1 MKSNKI
7 FDYIRI
13 SSKEQNTVSQKQA
26 LLEYGVDE
34 RYIIED
40 KVSCKDFNRNGI
52 WHWKIVYSE
61 M

>member
-13 SSKEQNTVSQKQA
+13 SSKEQNTVRQKQA
-26 LLEYGVDE
+26 LLEYRVDG

-52 WHWKIVYSE
+52 
-61 M
+61 